1 MNNLSIG
8 VICLWTI
15 FAYSQCIELRPMEC
29 YLPAIKGVCMDV
41 IFEFKTLRYFF
52 NHETKNCE
60 KFYFSGCKGNKNN
73 FLAKELCEARCI
85 YKTMIPEEPKDCE
98 RCAALLKQGSCIV
111 KAE

>member
-15 FAYSQCIELRPMEC
+15 FAYSQCIGLRPMEC
-29 YLPAIKGVCMDV
+29 YLPAIKGVCIYDAHQ
-41 IFEFKTLRYFF
+41 IGIPRYFF

-60 KFYFSGCKGNKNN
+60 KFFYSGCKGNENN

-85 YKTMIPEEPKDCE
+85 YKTTIREEPKDCE

-111 KAE
+111 KEE